1 MFSVFLY
8 IRVKQTA
15 MSPSAKSVFYFGVY
29 LVVLGI
35 ALIVQPNL
43 LLGLFNIVP
52 TYEVW
57 IRVVGMLLLALSV
70 YYIVFSRNDVALF
83 CKITVI
89 IRSTIILFFTAF
101 TLLGWVQPAIILFS
115 VIDLLGAIWTGV
127 LLKKEGKW

>member
-1 MFSVFLY
+1 
-8 IRVKQTA
+8 